1 MSSEYYNIK
10 NDLNMLSYIFSLLM
24 LSCFLVNFF
33 NYAGDF
39 SEIFFG
45 FGLVFLF
52 ASVGTCITSLVL
64 DEIKSRSRGG

>member
-1 MSSEYYNIK
+1 MSSEYYNTK
-10 NDLNMLSYIFSLLM
+10 SDLNMLAYIFSLLM
-24 LSCFLVNFF
+24 LSCFLVNFL

-52 ASVGTCITSLVL
+52 ASGGVWISSLIL
-64 DEIKSRSRGG
+64 DEVKSRIR